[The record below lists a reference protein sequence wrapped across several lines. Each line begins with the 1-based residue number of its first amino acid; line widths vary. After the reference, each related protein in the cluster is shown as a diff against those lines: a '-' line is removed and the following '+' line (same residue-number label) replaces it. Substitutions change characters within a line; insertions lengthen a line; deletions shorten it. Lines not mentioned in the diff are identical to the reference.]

1 LCIPWSWGV
10 SRWRGIAVY
19 RITFKPGQ
27 RIQGIPLKKALY
39 LDANLADK
47 PSNLS
52 LRTLSRET
60 YLDGINKSKTTKVSA
75 VNSSTVYLMV

>member
-1 LCIPWSWGV
+1 MHSLAEQHKVHHNQALLVHTLELGGIQVEGD
-10 SRWRGIAVY
+10 SRV
-19 RITFKPGQ
+19 Q
-27 RIQGIPLKKALY
+27 
-39 LDANLADK
+39 DNLADK

-60 YLDGINKSKTTKVSA
+60 YLDGINKSITTKVSA